1 MRLLRREV
9 KTNLPLFKR
18 VYHEIE
24 IIKGNVFPA
33 WQDERY
39 ALLCAGAVGADAGAA
54 ARSG

>member
-9 KTNLPLFKR
+9 KTNLPLFNR